1 MCLTGG
7 QKTLGRM
14 RLGDSRIGGL
24 LEQMPT
30 LMVPPSAVRGLDTGC
45 RAAMGLCGL
54 DVLQVPQEA
63 SPGTRTAIGPCQVGL
78 GKAPGCTVLAPRHGG
93 TEEQAPGLRGSQA
106 GRGGARCVDTP
117 PVSLSAVSHPTSGM
131 FSGTHKAIN
140 NLKS

>member
-1 MCLTGG
+1 MLDWRPEDTW
-7 QKTLGRM
+7 QDAVGRFKD
-14 RLGDSRIGGL
+14 RRAPGADANLDG
-24 LEQMPT
+24 
-30 LMVPPSAVRGLDTGC
+30 PSQRCGGLDTGC

-106 GRGGARCVDTP
+106 GRGDARSVDTP